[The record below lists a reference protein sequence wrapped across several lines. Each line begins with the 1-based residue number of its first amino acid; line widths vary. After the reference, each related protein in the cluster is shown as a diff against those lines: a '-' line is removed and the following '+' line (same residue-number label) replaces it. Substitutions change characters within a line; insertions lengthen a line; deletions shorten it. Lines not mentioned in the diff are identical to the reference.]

1 MVIAR
6 DISPDLVPTYCKPLD
21 TLSSHE
27 AETLALHLCRIQRGA
42 ENIKHRAITC
52 ALHQRRSVTWVR
64 LIHGMWLVAASYDAS
79 SSVLSL
85 WSIHTLLS
93 ARNTQ
98 SIDPETEAY
107 LSGPV
112 NGGEIHVESGRLV
125 IALDVR
131 SMYEFYHAQMSKRL
145 T

>member
-64 LIHGMWLVAASYDAS
+64 LIRGMWLLAASFDAS

-93 ARNTQ
+93 VRDTQ
-98 SIDPETEAY
+98 SINPEAETY

-112 NGGEIHVESGRLV
+112 NGGEIHVESNQLV
-125 IALDVR
+125 IALDIR
-131 SMYEFYHAQMSKRL
+131 SQYEFHHPE
-145 T
+145 